1 MMNSLSNRSI
11 VVAVSSSIDT
21 VAAPAS
27 ITNPLTPMLFDMKE
41 ALASLDL
48 GNQTRK
54 LRNKR
59 DLTLQDLA
67 NLTGLSKPNL
77 SQIENNVVT
86 PPIATLLKIA
96 TALGVPIGHF
106 FQEPAQDSSMIV
118 VRKEDRYGV
127 AKGPHISHIGYQYEP
142 LAYPKVDKS
151 MEPFIVH
158 MEEREASDIVYN
170 NHRGE
175 EFLYVLDG
183 TLEFRYGDNS
193 VILEEGLDFDSIVPH
208 GYRGIGGPAKTLVV
222 IYKPA

>member
-1 MMNSLSNRSI
+1 
-11 VVAVSSSIDT
+11 
-21 VAAPAS
+21 
-27 ITNPLTPMLFDMKE
+27 MLIDMKE

-48 GNQTRK
+48 GNQIRK

-59 DLTLQDLA
+59 ELTLQDLA
-67 NLTGLSKPNL
+67 NMTGLSKPNL
-77 SQIENNVVT
+77 SQIENNFVT

-106 FQEPAQDSSMIV
+106 FQDSSQESNMIV

-142 LAYPKVDKS
+142 LAYPKIDKS

-158 MEEREASDIVYN
+158 MEEREAKDIVYN

-175 EFLYVLDG
+175 EFLYVLEG
-183 TLEFRYGDNS
+183 RLEFRCGDNA
-193 VILEEGLDFDSIVPH
+193 VILEEGDSLYFDSVVPH
-208 GYRGIGGPAKTLVV
+208 GYRGIGGTAKTLVV
-222 IYKPA
+222 IYKPL